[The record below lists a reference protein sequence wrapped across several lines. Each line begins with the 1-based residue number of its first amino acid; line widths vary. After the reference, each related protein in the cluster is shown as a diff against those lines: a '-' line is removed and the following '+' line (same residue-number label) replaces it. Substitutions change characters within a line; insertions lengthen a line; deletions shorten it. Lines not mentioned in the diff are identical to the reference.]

1 MSSEYALRISDNLAF
16 FIRKLHPQL
25 KRKVRVVL
33 TDILA
38 NPSCG
43 KALKLELNGLWTYRV
58 GRHRIIYRWGEGKVV
73 DLVAVGPRSTIYEE
87 TYRLLMKNT
96 QQEESPWK

>member
-1 MSSEYALRISDNLAF
+1 MVQPCW
-16 FIRKLHPQL
+16 FIRKLHPESE
-25 KRKVRVVL
+25 RKVRVAL

-43 KALKLELNGLWTYRV
+43 KALKLELTGLWTYRV
-58 GRHRIIYRWGEGKVV
+58 GRHRIICRWGEGKII
-73 DLVAVGPRSTIYEE
+73 DLAAVGPRSTIYEE

-96 QQEESPWK
+96 QLEESPWK

>member
-1 MSSEYALRISDNLAF
+1 MSSEYVLRISDNLAF

-25 KRKVRVVL
+25 KRKVRVAL

-43 KALKLELNGLWTYRV
+43 KALKLELTGLWTYRV
-58 GRHRIIYRWGEGKVV
+58 GRHRIIYRWSEGKVI

-87 TYRLLMKNT
+87 THRLIMKNT
-96 QQEESPWK
+96 QAEESSWK